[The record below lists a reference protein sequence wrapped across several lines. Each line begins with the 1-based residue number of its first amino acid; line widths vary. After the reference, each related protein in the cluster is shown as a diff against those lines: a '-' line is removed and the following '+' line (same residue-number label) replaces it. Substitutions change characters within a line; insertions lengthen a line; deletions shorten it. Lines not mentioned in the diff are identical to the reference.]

1 MRSHTNSRITA
12 NRNAINFHLE
22 REGKRRDSE
31 SRLHRRLE
39 LITMIT
45 RVTRIVL
52 LALLFLSVVDFS
64 LDSAVFDLVV
74 ITAALAI
81 LFSGGLRNP

>member
-1 MRSHTNSRITA
+1 
-12 NRNAINFHLE
+12 
-22 REGKRRDSE
+22 
-31 SRLHRRLE
+31 
-39 LITMIT
+39 MIT